1 MRIPRHSARLVDQ
14 MRPVGGFVA
23 EVLAELTQQAKPGVN
38 LLELDE
44 LAHRRI
50 RESGANSC
58 YIDYHPS
65 FGASPFGKVLCTS
78 VNDAAL
84 HGLPHDYTLQ
94 DGDLLSVDFA
104 VELGGWV
111 ADSARSLVV
120 GSATANDVTLI
131 EATEVA
137 LDAGI
142 EQARPGNRLGDI
154 QAAIGAVG
162 ARYGYRINTDFGG
175 HGVGRTMHED
185 PSIPNDGQPGTGP
198 VLKPGMVFAIEPWF
212 MHGTDQLVVDPDGWT
227 LRSADGSRAAHSEH
241 TIVITRDDPLVLT
254 ARPDG

>member
-1 MRIPRHSARLVDQ
+1 
-14 MRPVGGFVA
+14 MRPAGAFVA
-23 EVLAELTQQAKPGVN
+23 DVLAELVATAAPGVN

-50 RESGANSC
+50 RQAGANSC

-65 FGASPFGKVLCTS
+65 FGGSPFGKVLCTS

-84 HGLPHDYTLQ
+84 HGLPRDYTLQ

-111 ADSARSLVV
+111 ADSARSVVV
-120 GSATANDVTLI
+120 GTASAEDLRLI

-137 LDAGI
+137 LEAGI
-142 EQARPGNRLGDI
+142 DQARASGRLGDI

-162 ARYGYRINTDFGG
+162 ARYGYRVNTDFGG
-175 HGVGRTMHED
+175 HGVGRTMHEE
-185 PSIPNDGQPGTGP
+185 PSIPNDGEPGSGP
-198 VLKPGMVFAIEPWF
+198 LLKPGMVFAIEPWF
-212 MHGTDQLVVDPDGWT
+212 MQGTDQLVVDPDGWT
-227 LRSADGSRAAHSEH
+227 LRSADQSRAAHSEH
-241 TIVITRDDPLVLT
+241 TVAITKDGPLVLT
-254 ARPDG
+254 ARPDA

>member
-1 MRIPRHSARLVDQ
+1 MGA
-14 MRPVGGFVA
+14 FVA
-23 EVLAELTQQAKPGVN
+23 DVLAELVATATPGMN

-50 RESGANSC
+50 REAGATSC

-65 FGASPFGKVLCTS
+65 FGGSPFGKVLCTS

-84 HGLPHDYTLQ
+84 HGLPRDYTLH

-111 ADSARSLVV
+111 ADSARSVIV
-120 GSATANDVTLI
+120 GSASPDDGRLI

-162 ARYGYRINTDFGG
+162 ARYGYRVNTDFGG
-175 HGVGRTMHED
+175 HGVGRTMHEE
-185 PSIPNDGQPGTGP
+185 PSIPNDGTPGTGP

-212 MHGTDQLVVDPDGWT
+212 MHGTDELVVDPDGWT
-227 LRSADGSRAAHSEH
+227 LRSADQSRAAHSEH
-241 TIVITRDDPLVLT
+241 TVAITSTGPLVLT
-254 ARPDG
+254 ARPDA

>member
-162 ARYGYRINTDFGG
+162 VRYGYRINTDFGG